1 MPRASYL
8 CGLSGSL
15 GSGEYCEKLMF
26 DESRLSTCLKKL
38 GADSTAGIFA
48 RLSDAYGEA
57 GRFYHDTTHIEECLT
72 HLSEHVELAGY
83 AAEVEAAIWF
93 HDAVYDTKAAD
104 NEEQSADWAS
114 EYLLSVSVEA
124 EAVSRIH
131 SMIIATKTHVAETLD
146 QKLMLDIDLGIL
158 G

>member
-1 MPRASYL
+1 MERQVV
-8 CGLSGSL
+8 
-15 GSGEYCEKLMF
+15 F
-26 DESRLSTCLKKL
+26 H
-38 GADSTAGIFA
+38 
-48 RLSDAYGEA
+48 
-57 GRFYHDTTHIEECLT
+57 HDTTHIEECLT
-72 HLSEHVELAGY
+72 HLSEHVELAGC